1 MSENEINK
9 PSLLELES
17 TGGDIAKG
25 GFEFQR
31 NIILNKIPF
40 WLSYQGFTSL
50 IWESIGDIEAKFFMP
65 EKGSVIEAVEAKNH
79 LVTPTKFWNEIDRF
93 KRMDK
98 GSPGTYRWFTI
109 CCTDVSAKIKPLI
122 NGLKRIRDPYA
133 FYEET
138 SGIIQNSYEKYKNI
152 VLGLGEDEET
162 ADFLYNKVLIE
173 NTWGSL
179 NAQSEG
185 MFKDSLLKNFSEFE
199 DLSMKKTTNVYSKL
213 IDLLVSRRN
222 KPVTRK
228 EIEDTIANAI
238 DDSSFFFK
246 ANTNRNQNCKW

>member
-17 TGGDIAKG
+17 TGGDIAEG

-98 GSPGTYRWFTI
+98 GSPI
-109 CCTDVSAKIKPLI
+109 P
-122 NGLKRIRDPYA
+122 
-133 FYEET
+133 
-138 SGIIQNSYEKYKNI
+138 
-152 VLGLGEDEET
+152 T
-162 ADFLYNKVLIE
+162 A
-173 NTWGSL
+173 GSPFVVQTFQQKL
-179 NAQSEG
+179 N
-185 MFKDSLLKNFSEFE
+185 L
-199 DLSMKKTTNVYSKL
+199 
-213 IDLLVSRRN
+213 
-222 KPVTRK
+222 
-228 EIEDTIANAI
+228 
-238 DDSSFFFK
+238 
-246 ANTNRNQNCKW
+246 